1 VTLNESQWT
10 NNELK
15 IHVLFVQIVAAFKE
29 LVVSALAEGSLDL
42 PVNSE
47 IDGLLASKV
56 PELSLATLAT
66 ADLGEA

>member
-1 VTLNESQWT
+1 MRLR
-10 NNELK
+10 L
-15 IHVLFVQIVAAFKE
+15 IAQIVAAFKE
-29 LVVSALAEGSLDL
+29 LVVSALAEGSIDI

-47 IDGLLASKV
+47 IDALLASKI

>member
-1 VTLNESQWT
+1 M
-10 NNELK
+10 
-15 IHVLFVQIVAAFKE
+15 
-29 LVVSALAEGSLDL
+29 VVSALAEGSIDI

-47 IDGLLASKV
+47 IDALLARKV

>member
-1 VTLNESQWT
+1 MTLNESQWT